1 MFISKCP
8 CYVYFSNCFLYALIF
23 CSTFNGS
30 DSKLM
35 FRLYRKSN
43 PDISV
48 FMNKTGMGKDYA
60 KLEEHYMQ
68 R

>member
-1 MFISKCP
+1 MFIVSIAVVCV
-8 CYVYFSNCFLYALIF
+8 CALIYRV
-23 CSTFNGS
+23 TFNGS
-30 DSKLM
+30 GSKLM
-35 FRLYRKSN
+35 FCFHRKSN

-48 FMNKTGMGKDYA
+48 FMNKTGLGQDYA